1 LTADVQP
8 SEGETKG
15 ENNMRFS
22 TRSMIAGF
30 IIAFVLILEL
40 AAHADENNQL
50 TSISFSEAVQVPG
63 RILPAGTYQFVLANN
78 EANRDIVWIFN
89 ADRTQL
95 FATVQTVPTER
106 TRETNGTSITLAQR
120 PSGQPD
126 ALVSWFYPGTLT
138 GHEFLYSKQE
148 EKELT
153 QDAKQSFVGDHG
165 TMINSEAKG
174 GN

>member
-1 LTADVQP
+1 M
-8 SEGETKG
+8 K
-15 ENNMRFS
+15 FS
-22 TRSMIAGF
+22 KLSMIAGF

-40 AAHADENNQL
+40 AAHADEDNQL

-153 QDAKQSFVGDHG
+153 QDAKQSFVGDNG